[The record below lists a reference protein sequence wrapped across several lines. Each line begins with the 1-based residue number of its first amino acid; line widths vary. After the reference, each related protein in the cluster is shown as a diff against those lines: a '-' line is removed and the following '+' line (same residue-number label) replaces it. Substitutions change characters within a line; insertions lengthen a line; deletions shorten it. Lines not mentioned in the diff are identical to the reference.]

1 MIRPSKIWKT
11 YEIGEPKLHALRD
24 LTTTIERGE
33 HMAIMGPS
41 GSGKSTLL
49 NILGCLDQPT
59 SGEYYLEDRAVAN
72 LDADALAEVRLRK
85 IGFVFQAFHLIPRLD
100 ALANIALPML
110 FAGLPVAERDARARE
125 ALDSVGLS
133 EWSGHRPAE
142 LSGGQKQ
149 RIAVARAI
157 VMRPSL
163 LLADE
168 PTGNLDS
175 ASGRQIL
182 DILCDLNRQGI
193 TLITVTH
200 DPNVARLASRVM
212 VLTDGAILREV
223 SGQGVS
229 NLDELF
235 RTEDAEDTPRAQT

>member
-1 MIRPSKIWKT
+1 VIRLSKISKT
-11 YEIGEPKLHALRD
+11 YVMGEQKLHALHD
-24 LTTTIERGE
+24 VSTTIQHGE
-33 HMAIMGPS
+33 HIAIMGPS

-49 NILGCLDQPT
+49 NVLGFLDRPT
-59 SGEYYLEDRAVAN
+59 SGEYAFEERTVAD
-72 LDADALAEVRLRK
+72 LDADALAELRLHK
-85 IGFVFQAFHLIPRLD
+85 VGFVFQAFHLIPRLD
-100 ALANIALPML
+100 ALANIALPMM
-110 FAGLPVAERDARARE
+110 FAGLSPEERDRRASI

-133 EWSGHRPAE
+133 KWSGHRPSE

-175 ASGRQIL
+175 ASGRQVL
-182 DILCDLNRQGI
+182 DILCELNRQGI

-200 DPNVARLASRVM
+200 DPNVARLASRVL
-212 VLTDGAILREV
+212 VLTDGAVLREV
-223 SGQGVS
+223 AGQKVS

-235 RTEDAEDTPRAQT
+235 GKAPHTEEREEPA